1 VKTTTALAVA
11 MMVLM
16 IIAYLGLAAAPSR
29 AVAGELLGGTLGG
42 VVGVGLGIVAIS
54 SIAPM
59 LEAREARIATIIA
72 GVLAAGR
79 LLDVRGSVPG
89 CFLGGLVGRLVSAF
103 VVPFLSLFGIPEGTT
118 RIPRDAPPADHLG
131 DRRDGRIRPGR
142 REPPKSGVAAT
153 RRRSAGSGAQAV
165 RCGCSSCRHSSG
177 RR

>member
-1 VKTTTALAVA
+1 MKTTTALAVA

-118 RIPRDAPPADHLG
+118 EFLG
-131 DRRDGRIRPGR
+131 MLLLPITSAIGVTVGFGR
-142 REPPKSGVAAT
+142 GVANLPRAE
-153 RRRSAGSGAQAV
+153 
-165 RCGCSSCRHSSG
+165 
-177 RR
+177 

>member
-1 VKTTTALAVA
+1 VKTTTALAVT

-16 IIAYLGLAAAPSR
+16 IIAYLGLVAAPSR

-72 GVLAAGR
+72 GVTLEGGFGVTAGVLAAGR
-79 LLDVRGSVPG
+79 LLDVRGNVPG
-89 CFLGGLVGRLVSAF
+89 CFLGGLVGGLVSAF

-118 RIPRDAPPADHLG
+118 EFLG
-131 DRRDGRIRPGR
+131 MLLLPITSAIGVTVGFGR
-142 REPPKSGVAAT
+142 GVANLPRAE
-153 RRRSAGSGAQAV
+153 
-165 RCGCSSCRHSSG
+165 
-177 RR
+177 

>member
-118 RIPRDAPPADHLG
+118 EFLG
-131 DRRDGRIRPGR
+131 MLLLPITSAIGVTVGFGR
-142 REPPKSGVAAT
+142 GVANLPRAE
-153 RRRSAGSGAQAV
+153 
-165 RCGCSSCRHSSG
+165 
-177 RR
+177 